1 MVYYMP
7 DPLLGTASVPVHAE
21 LLVWQTTLKAGRN
34 LGSYALKWG
43 GVAGLKEHRV
53 GTPDII

>member
-1 MVYYMP
+1 MP
-7 DPLLGTASVPVHAE
+7 DPLLGTASAPARAE
-21 LLVWQTTLKAGRN
+21 PLVWQKMLRAGRN
-34 LGSYALKWG
+34 LGSCALKWG